1 MEKTVKSEFLVHSLH
16 AYFLLAGDSRKKI
29 LYTVERIHDGRSF
42 CRRRVTGKQ
51 DNRAIFVVT
60 ASFKTAEGDPKL
72 EYQMPNTE
80 MLALLSYF
88 DVPRG
93 GSAMGGLPSP
103 EELIARGVTPV
114 RDSITGHTI
123 TVTICE
129 RENLLLTW
137 RKHER
142 RLPIDSPWSDHAA
155 IVAYI
160 TDNGTVSTV
169 RTPFLHNE
177 TLWKGKSPPPRTGW
191 GGPSLDHSIHFHRR
205 FRCDEWHLYVQ
216 RTDIT
221 AGGRGLADI
230 KILTNDGNIVASCS
244 QEALMRIPRSAL

>member
-1 MEKTVKSEFLVHSLH
+1 
-16 AYFLLAGDSRKKI
+16 
-29 LYTVERIHDGRSF
+29 
-42 CRRRVTGKQ
+42 
-51 DNRAIFVVT
+51 
-60 ASFKTAEGDPKL
+60 
-72 EYQMPNTE
+72 
-80 MLALLSYF
+80 
-88 DVPRG
+88 
-93 GSAMGGLPSP
+93 MGNLPSA
-103 EELIARGVTPV
+103 EELIARGETPV

-123 TVTICE
+123 SVTLCE
-129 RENLLLTW
+129 RENFLLTW

-142 RLPIDSPWSDHAA
+142 KLPVDSPWSDHAA

-169 RTPFLHNE
+169 RILNSEREESKQWLNHICHSLKYQKKQVRQPFLHNE

-221 AGGRGLADI
+221 DGGRGLADI
-230 KILTNDGNIVASCS
+230 KILTNDGKIVASCS
-244 QEALMRIPRSAL
+244 QEALMRIPRSSL